1 MVFTPHPQARSNA
14 AATTAAAGI
23 VVGSARSLF
32 EWEIAFNDTLI

>member
-1 MVFTPHPQARSNA
+1 MVFIPHPQARSNA
-14 AATTAAAGI
+14 AATTAGI